1 MNHYVPAQKIVWIR
15 ADLARNYDE
24 EKKIL
29 SSALEAGFEN
39 IVIRRG
45 DSDLKKLARFN
56 AIECVNNEFFSEG
69 KKIGELVKISTDED
83 LKRAYDLIDN
93 VQYLVTISENRK
105 IIPLENLISQIQ
117 NSQTKLLPVCETPE
131 EAKLFL
137 ETMEIGSDGVVV
149 SLKTSFDLLNFSK
162 LVTNT
167 IPKIEL
173 SLAEVVDIKR
183 LSLGDRTCVDT
194 CSIFHFGEGMLVG
207 SQSSC
212 LFLIGSECMES
223 EYVTS
228 RPFRVNAGAIHS
240 YTLCS
245 DGKTKYL
252 SEFKSGD
259 EVLAVDSKGNCRIVT
274 TGRTKTEIR
283 PMVMIS
289 AKVNGRVHN
298 VILQNAETIRL
309 CAPGKM
315 ISVSDL
321 KIGDKILVKSD
332 VGGRHFGQKIE
343 ETIREA

>member
-1 MNHYVPAQKIVWIR
+1 MVSAQKIVWIR
-15 ADLARNYDE
+15 ADLASDYDE

-39 IVIRRG
+39 IVIKAG
-45 DSDLKKLARFN
+45 DSDLKKLARYN
-56 AIECVNNEFFSEG
+56 AIECVGNEFFCEG
-69 KKIGELVKISTDED
+69 EKIGECVQIGVDED

-93 VQYLVTISENRK
+93 VQYLVTISQNWK
-105 IIPLENLISQIQ
+105 VIPLENLISQIQ
-117 NSQTKLLPVCETPE
+117 NSKTKLLPVCETPE

-137 ETMEIGSDGVVV
+137 ETMEMGSDGVVV
-149 SLKTSFDLLNFSK
+149 SLKTSRDLSRFSK
-162 LVTNT
+162 LATDT
-167 IPKIEL
+167 ISDIEL
-173 SLAEVVDIKR
+173 SLAEVVDIKL

-194 CSIFHFGEGMLVG
+194 CSILHFGEGMLIG

-240 YTLCS
+240 YALCP

-252 SEFKSGD
+252 SELKSGD
-259 EVLAVDSKGNCRIVT
+259 EVMAVGSKGNCRIITV
-274 TGRTKTEIR
+274 GRTKTEIR

-289 AKVNGRVHN
+289 AKVNESIHS

-315 ISVSDL
+315 ISVSEL
-321 KIGDKILVKSD
+321 KCGDKILVKND
-332 VGGRHFGQKIE
+332 AGGRHFGQKIE